1 MNSPTILLAFHKV
14 PLMVAVDYTVDYTEF
29 SIFDT
34 TQRGLGIGEQTV
46 NSAVDSTVDLAV
58 YGSRSR
64 VHRLTHRVTRR
75 RFHIIIAYG

>member
-14 PLMVAVDYTVDYTEF
+14 PLMVAVDYTEF

-46 NSAVDSTVDLAV
+46 N
-58 YGSRSR
+58 
-64 VHRLTHRVTRR
+64 
-75 RFHIIIAYG
+75 